1 MYWSI
6 DGGGGERLIFGMET
20 KKQNSFMFHKKKIFL
35 KKKKIK
41 GFFFQREEVK
51 WDLLLFEKK
60 NSLSNKIF
68 LYHFDN
74 TRAGL

>member
-20 KKQNSFMFHKKKIFL
+20 KNQNSFMFHKKKIFL
-35 KKKKIK
+35 KKKIK